1 MKDDLVYSEIDVARI
16 TAGLRLELL
25 QMTDRFRLKN
35 ESDIMRAHERS
46 EIYRQLEAFGLR
58 LNPDGKIVKL

>member
-25 QMTDRFRLKN
+25 QMTDRYRMKN
-35 ESDIMRAHERS
+35 ESDIMRTHERS
-46 EIYRQLEAFGLR
+46 EIYRQLEAFGLH

>member
-16 TAGLRLELL
+16 TAGLHLELL
-25 QMTDRFRLKN
+25 QMTDRYRMKN
-35 ESDIMRAHERS
+35 ESDNMRAHERS
-46 EIYRQLEAFGLR
+46 EICRQLEVFGLH